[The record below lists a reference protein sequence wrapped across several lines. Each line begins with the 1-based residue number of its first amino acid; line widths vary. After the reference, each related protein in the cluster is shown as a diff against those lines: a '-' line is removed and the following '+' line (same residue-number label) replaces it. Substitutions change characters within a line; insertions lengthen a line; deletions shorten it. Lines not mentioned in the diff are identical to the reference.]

1 MPELAEVQLVQPLPE
16 SRGFQQCTEALAHK
30 NDWQELTPSDAVSN
44 QAPRINRQ
52 PRKRAIRVGEA
63 FARAS
68 SRPDWSFC
76 IALCVMRLALLTI
89 WSGLTTGSFHAAEV
103 EVEAMSPSR
112 FQHESWGG
120 SSISYDELREREDRH
135 HARRLAQF
143 PRYENGAYGAY
154 GANAY
159 GQNNNAYGAYG
170 YGMGNQQAPAYT
182 QNAGAN
188 YGAYGQAGSGA
199 YGMNAGGGAYGVYN
213 QGGGG
218 GAYGAYGQA
227 GPQNAYGAYGNTGSQ
242 NAYGA
247 YGNSGQNAYGAYGN
261 SGSQN
266 AYGAYGNAG
275 SHNGNGAYGN
285 ANQTAYGAY
294 GAYGQSQAY
303 AGYGQS
309 QNAYGAYGQAQNGYG
324 GNGGYGA
331 YGAHGAYGSKTCS
344 PSPSHTPSRSRSPSP
359 NPKPPGALFVFG
371 GITNF
376 VFLETNQEVGREKD
390 VTGRRRNLM
399 DNDNDTLTW
408 VILNTP
414 AFPQPRYNL
423 ASAVLNN
430 LAYAIGG
437 NTALGEFA
445 ASARV
450 DRFDPAIVNW
460 TRVNDMNVR
469 RSGLGAAAV
478 AGRVYAIGGA
488 TLPENGEAENGEAK
502 EVVATTEC
510 FNPSPAPNGN
520 WSVVANMTTR
530 RAFLGVV
537 ALDGKVYAFGGLSG
551 PGLGFENALSSAEVY
566 SPVNNKW
573 TTIASMREARSFH
586 AAAVLNGSIYA
597 IGGQDNQ
604 GQRLKSVECY
614 DPNTNNWTKVG
625 SLNVERADMQA
636 SVIDGVMYVV
646 GGITDNGIT
655 NSTELYDPLTQNWTI
670 SSDMNQLRVAFGLAS
685 LLGKITP

>member
-1 MPELAEVQLVQPLPE
+1 MFPDCLVY
-16 SRGFQQCTEALAHK
+16 S
-30 NDWQELTPSDAVSN
+30 SDCCW
-44 QAPRINRQ
+44 R
-52 PRKRAIRVGEA
+52 
-63 FARAS
+63 RAS
-68 SRPDWSFC
+68 HPGTYEPPADQTVSFC
-76 IALCVMRLALLTI
+76 IALCLMRLALLTI
-89 WSGLTTGSFHAAEV
+89 WSGLTTGSFHAAEE

-112 FQHESWGG
+112 LQHESWGG
-120 SSISYDELREREDRH
+120 SSISYDELRERKDRH

-170 YGMGNQQAPAYT
+170 YDMGNQQAAAYT

-247 YGNSGQNAYGAYGN
+247 YGNSGQNAYAAYGD

-275 SHNGNGAYGN
+275 SHNGNGAYDN
-285 ANQTAYGAY
+285 ANQNAYGAY

-309 QNAYGAYGQAQNGYG
+309 QNAYGAYGQVQNGHG

-331 YGAHGAYGSKTCS
+331 YGAHGAYGSTTCS

-359 NPKPPGALFVFG
+359 NPKPPGALFAFG
-371 GITNF
+371 GVTRG
-376 VFLETNQEVGREKD
+376 VVLATDQEVGREKD
-390 VTGRRRNLM
+390 NTGRRRNLM

-437 NTALGEFA
+437 NPALDVFA

-460 TRVNDMNVR
+460 TRVNDMKVP

-488 TLPENGEAENGEAK
+488 TLAEDGNNV

-510 FNPSPAPNGN
+510 FNPSPAPKGN
-520 WSVVANMTTR
+520 WSVVADMTTR
-530 RAFLGVV
+530 RANLGVA
-537 ALDGKVYAFGGLSG
+537 ALDGKVYAFGGRIGVGEKS
-551 PGLGFENALSSAEVY
+551 LSSAEVY
-566 SPVNNKW
+566 SPVNNNW

-597 IGGQDNQ
+597 IGGEDSR
-604 GQRLKSVECY
+604 GQFLKSVERY
-614 DPNTNNWTKVG
+614 DLNTKNWTKVG
-625 SLNVERADMQA
+625 SLNVARASMGA
-636 SVIDGVMYVV
+636 SVIDGVMCVV
-646 GGITDNGIT
+646 GGLVVGSTETVGNTDYVIT
-655 NSTELYDPLTQNWTI
+655 NSTECYDPLTKNWTI
-670 SSDMNQLRVAFGLAS
+670 SSDMNQPRTAFGLAS